1 MQAEEGAESIDEVN
15 LGFILIVNVTLSQ
28 PSAAYSR
35 KYSN

>member
-1 MQAEEGAESIDEVN
+1 MQAEEGAESTDEVN
-15 LGFILIVNVTLSQ
+15 LGFSLIVNVTLNQ